1 MNCIEVEQNLIF
13 LAEGSLRPGLAE
25 TLLDHIAA
33 CNACKQKL
41 EAIQYALTLI
51 GREKIR
57 NFDPYFSSRIMERI
71 KKASGYHKIFR
82 PSIFFGVIQPALAL
96 MVIGAAIYT
105 GILLGE
111 KVYPAFQPH
120 ENEWQVI
127 ADDFYLNDLGM
138 ENIESA
144 FITQNN

>member
-1 MNCIEVEQNLIF
+1 MKCSEVEQNLIF

-25 TLLDHIAA
+25 SLLDHIAA
-33 CNACKQKL
+33 CSTCKQKL
-41 EAIQYALTLI
+41 GAVESALTVI
-51 GREKIR
+51 EREKIR

-71 KKASGYHKIFR
+71 KKTSGYNKTFR

-96 MVIGAAIYT
+96 MIIGVAIYT

-111 KVYPAFQPH
+111 KVYPASQPQ

-127 ADDFYLNDLGM
+127 ADDFYLYDLGM

-144 FITQNN
+144 FITQKN